1 MLIFFSIFTKI
12 KKIGELFTEFFL
24 VLWGQTRI
32 DNCKANPGNEVL
44 MKKENVKFR
53 PRHFTEADRAVLDS
67 YRPVVEA
74 LGVLFGPCCQVVLG
88 SLEEPHPSFVALSNA
103 VISHRHVGGPV
114 MPEGLSF
121 LEENAW
127 LGSTRE
133 EGEPVCRETFS
144 SDGRRL
150 KNINVGIFNGNKLIG
165 YLGINMDM
173 DVPLADF
180 LEALRLKT
188 EHEDRDVP
196 RHFDGDSADYL
207 TRVLESA
214 MAEEKERGGGAKQ
227 RVKRIVARLE
237 ELGAFNMR
245 GAVDF
250 VAQRLGVSRNT
261 VYLHLRS
268 LRETDRADE

>member
-1 MLIFFSIFTKI
+1 M
-12 KKIGELFTEFFL
+12 
-24 VLWGQTRI
+24 
-32 DNCKANPGNEVL
+32 
-44 MKKENVKFR
+44 ENVKFR

-133 EGEPVCRETFS
+133 EGEPVCREIFS

-207 TRVLESA
+207 TRVLETA
-214 MAEEKERGGGAKQ
+214 MAEEKERGGGGQ
-227 RVKRIVARLE
+227 TARQENSSQTGRTGSLQYE
-237 ELGAFNMR
+237 GR
-245 GAVDF
+245 G
-250 VAQRLGVSRNT
+250 
-261 VYLHLRS
+261 
-268 LRETDRADE
+268 